1 MSNTFTQ
8 IHIQAVFA
16 VQNRDSLI
24 SNKWDQQLYQYIG
37 GIIKNQGHKPISI
50 NGTSDHV
57 HILLGRRPT
66 QSLSDLIREIR
77 HLSAILR

>member
-37 GIIKNQGHKPISI
+37 EIIKIKDTNLFRLTGRQITFISSLV
-50 NGTSDHV
+50 GV
-57 HILLGRRPT
+57 LLNRYPT
-66 QSLSDLIREIR
+66 
-77 HLSAILR
+77 